1 MTTIDRVKK
10 VIDINVGADR
20 LAKVKPNDL
29 LVQGG
34 IISSLEIVAIGLG
47 LEQEFQLPIP
57 DSQLTVA
64 NFSTLETL
72 AALMDRLSG
81 NGTSPAEAAHEAVLY
96 KAVQDNLAGCLRRPI
111 SLVLMVS
118 AWIFLFDLF
127 LLSYT
132 IERGPL
138 SEIYRSFS
146 DHGRRLYHSSGGW
159 APDDLKFTV
168 QRHEFIRTGQQAKP
182 AILFFGD
189 SGTIGSWVKADVA
202 PPAQAEAR
210 LRQSIPDARVYNL
223 AFFMRSFIKDVMLLE
238 AILESNEKNTPF
250 DTVVFT
256 FSDVYFDAAFQKH
269 LIEAMPYF
277 SLNRDLLTRFRKRI
291 EPPNAA
297 PYDRI
302 QATLS
307 SANRKFRG
315 RFQEYV
321 LERTSAYRYKTFFI
335 FLGVYGKRY
344 LHGKDPAAFWSE
356 EYATGNKPLFPVRLA
371 SPPADFKLHDTGFS
385 DEPLHRDLVAL
396 TNDVLNYLQSKNIKV
411 FIFLR
416 PYAPMEWQM
425 QFPFKPKNIE
435 TLIREQG
442 WDKKATVID
451 LRWSLH
457 GNQFSDTLSH
467 YTPEGCE
474 ILGRQIGDAI
484 SAGLKPS
491 AVMEQ
496 LNKVL
501 P

>member
-10 VIDINVGADR
+10 VIDNNVGADR
-20 LAKVKPNDL
+20 LARVKSTDL

-57 DSQLTVA
+57 DSHLTVA

-72 AALMDRLSG
+72 AALMDRLNG
-81 NGTSPAEAAHEAVLY
+81 NSISPAETVHEASLY
-96 KAVQDNLAGCLRRPI
+96 KATQDNLARCLRRPI
-111 SLVLMVS
+111 SLALMVF
-118 AWIFLFDLF
+118 AWLF
-127 LLSYT
+127 LLDQFLLPYT
-132 IERGPL
+132 IEQGPL

-146 DHGRRLYHSSGGW
+146 DHGRRLYQSSGGW

-168 QRHEFIRTGQQAKP
+168 QRHEFIRTTRQAKP
-182 AILFFGD
+182 TIIFFGD

-202 PPAQAEAR
+202 PPAQVEAR
-210 LRQSIPDARVYNL
+210 LRQSIPDARVYNF

-238 AILESNEKNTPF
+238 AILESNEKDIPF
-250 DTVVFT
+250 DTVIFT
-256 FSDVYFDAAFQKH
+256 FSDAYFDAGFQKS
-269 LIEAMPYF
+269 LINNMPYF
-277 SLNRDLLTRFRKRI
+277 SLNRDLLARFRKRI
-291 EPPNAA
+291 EAPDPA
-297 PYDRI
+297 PYDHL
-302 QATLS
+302 QASLS

-315 RFQEYV
+315 RFQEYA
-321 LERTSAYRYKTFFI
+321 LEKTSAYRYKTFFL
-335 FLGVYGKRY
+335 FLGVYGKLY
-344 LHGKDPAAFWSE
+344 LHGKGSDAFWSQ
-356 EYATGNKPLFPVRLA
+356 EYAIGNKPLFPTRLA
-371 SPPADFKLHDTGFS
+371 SPPADFKLHDTGLS
-385 DEPLHRDLVAL
+385 DESMDRDLVAL

-416 PYAPMEWQM
+416 PYAPLEWQT

-451 LRWSLH
+451 LRWALY

-474 ILGRQIGDAI
+474 ILGRQLGDAI
-484 SAGLKPS
+484 STALKSS
-491 AVMEQ
+491 AVVKQ
-496 LNKVL
+496 PVKVL